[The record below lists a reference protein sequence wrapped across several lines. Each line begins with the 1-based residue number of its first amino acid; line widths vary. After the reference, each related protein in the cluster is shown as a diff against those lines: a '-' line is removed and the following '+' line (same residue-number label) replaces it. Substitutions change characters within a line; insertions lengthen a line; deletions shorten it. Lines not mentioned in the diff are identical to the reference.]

1 MYKMKTVFFLDDD
14 IVLEITGFLYT
25 SPQPY
30 APIDV
35 LKKTYRIIRYE
46 DDFTKDKTEKLVIT
60 RKVFLS
66 EFIEKGSSF

>member
-1 MYKMKTVFFLDDD
+1 MYEMKTVFLLDDKT
-14 IVLEITGFLYT
+14 ILEIKGFLYT

-46 DDFTKDKTEKLVIT
+46 DDFTRNKIEKLVIT
-60 RKVFLS
+60 RKVFLQ
-66 EFIEKGSSF
+66 EFVLNSSF